1 MQARLSSAATT
12 TKYKVMDKI
21 EKIYIIQPILSDNYR
36 RLHDEAVALIESAG
50 GVYVGSCFQNIKEIN
65 AATFIGSGK
74 LAEIRNALETVEE
87 LTILFNGELT
97 PSQTLNIS
105 AALGDRKVIDRTTL
119 ILDIFARNAVTSEG
133 KIQVEIAQL
142 KYIYPRLKGK
152 GAALSRLGGG
162 IGSRGPGE
170 TQLETDRRHIAYRL
184 KYLENKL
191 KETAS
196 RRKIQSGRR
205 AKTGVKTVALVG
217 YTNTGKS
224 TLLNLLTG
232 ADVLSQN
239 ALFVTLDPTA
249 RKCEIDGE
257 EYLLIDTVGFI
268 QALPHDIVEA
278 FKSTLEV
285 ALSCDLA
292 LFVADASDDF
302 ALQFETTQ
310 KTLGELG
317 FNKKYLK
324 VLNKCDKVENASSL
338 PADCILISAAEGT
351 GITALKEGIKKSFEE
366 RFKRLE
372 LFIPFGQMNDYEKI
386 RQCAAEISREYTDS
400 GMNVHIKAEDIFA
413 DKFKPFVKKL

>member
-1 MQARLSSAATT
+1 MEIT
-12 TKYKVMDKI
+12 
-21 EKIYIIQPILSDNYR
+21 EKIYIIQPVLSDNYKR
-36 RLHDEAVALIESAG
+36 IHEEAIALIGSAG
-50 GVYVGSCFQNIKEIN
+50 AVYVGSCFQNIREVN

-74 LAEIRNALETVEE
+74 LAEIATALDGIDD
-87 LTILFNGELT
+87 LTILFNGELS

-105 AALGDRKVIDRTTL
+105 AALGNRKVIDRTTL

-170 TQLETDRRHIAYRL
+170 TKLETDRRHIAYRL
-184 KYLENKL
+184 KYLESRL
-191 KETAS
+191 KETKS
-196 RRKIQSGRR
+196 RRDLQIDRR
-205 AKTGVKTVALVG
+205 IKENLKTVALVG

-232 ADVLSQN
+232 SDVVSQN

-249 RKCEIDGE
+249 RKCVIDGE
-257 EYLLIDTVGFI
+257 NYVLIDTVGFI
-268 QALPHDIVEA
+268 QALPHSIVEA

-302 ALQFETTQ
+302 GLQFETTRS
-310 KTLGELG
+310 TLEELG
-317 FNKKYLK
+317 FNRQYLK
-324 VLNKCDKVENASSL
+324 VLNKCDLVDGSSL
-338 PADCILISAAEGT
+338 PSDCILISAKDGT
-351 GITALKEGIKKSFEE
+351 GITALKESIKKSFEE
-366 RFKRLE
+366 RFKRLN
-372 LFIPFGQMNDYEKI
+372 LFISFDRINEYERL
-386 RQCAAEISREYTDS
+386 RQYFTELSREFTDS
-400 GMNVHIKAEDIFA
+400 GMRTQVRIETIYS
-413 DKFKPFVKKL
+413 DKFASFVE

>member
-1 MQARLSSAATT
+1 MEIT
-12 TKYKVMDKI
+12 
-21 EKIYIIQPILSDNYR
+21 EKIYIIQPVLSDNYKR
-36 RLHDEAVALIESAG
+36 IHEEAIALIGSAG
-50 GVYVGSCFQNIKEIN
+50 AVYVGSCFQNIREVN

-74 LAEIRNALETVEE
+74 LAEIATALDGIDD
-87 LTILFNGELT
+87 LTILFNGELS

-105 AALGDRKVIDRTTL
+105 AALGNRKVIDRTTL

-184 KYLENKL
+184 KYLESRL
-191 KETAS
+191 KETKS
-196 RRKIQSGRR
+196 RRDLQIDRR
-205 AKTGVKTVALVG
+205 IKENLKTVALVG

-232 ADVLSQN
+232 SDVVSQN

-249 RKCEIDGE
+249 RKCAIDGE
-257 EYLLIDTVGFI
+257 NYVLIDTVGFI
-268 QALPHDIVEA
+268 QALPHSIVEA

-292 LFVADASDDF
+292 IFVADASDDF
-302 ALQFETTQ
+302 GLQIETTRS
-310 KTLGELG
+310 TLEELG
-317 FNKKYLK
+317 FNRQYLK
-324 VLNKCDKVENASSL
+324 VLNKCDLVDGSSL
-338 PADCILISAAEGT
+338 PSDCILISAKDGT
-351 GITALKEGIKKSFEE
+351 GITALKESIKKSFEE
-366 RFKRLE
+366 RFKRLN
-372 LFIPFGQMNDYEKI
+372 LFISFDRINEYERL
-386 RQCAAEISREYTDS
+386 RQYFTELSREFTDS
-400 GMNVHIKAEDIFA
+400 GMRTQVRIETIYS
-413 DKFKPFVKKL
+413 DKFASFIE

>member
-1 MQARLSSAATT
+1 MEIT
-12 TKYKVMDKI
+12 
-21 EKIYIIQPILSDNYR
+21 EKIYIIQPVLSDNYKR
-36 RLHDEAVALIESAG
+36 IHEEAIALIGSAG
-50 GVYVGSCFQNIKEIN
+50 AVYVGSCFQNIREVN

-74 LAEIRNALETVEE
+74 LAEIATALDGIDD
-87 LTILFNGELT
+87 LTILFNGELS

-105 AALGDRKVIDRTTL
+105 AALGNRKVIDRTTL

-184 KYLENKL
+184 KYLESRL
-191 KETAS
+191 KETKS
-196 RRKIQSGRR
+196 RRDLQIDRR
-205 AKTGVKTVALVG
+205 IKENLKTVALVG

-232 ADVLSQN
+232 SDVVSQN

-249 RKCEIDGE
+249 RKCVIDGE
-257 EYLLIDTVGFI
+257 NYVLIDTVGFI
-268 QALPHDIVEA
+268 QALPHSIVEA

-302 ALQFETTQ
+302 GLQFETTRS
-310 KTLGELG
+310 TLEELG
-317 FNKKYLK
+317 FNRQYLK
-324 VLNKCDKVENASSL
+324 VLNKCDLVDGSSL
-338 PADCILISAAEGT
+338 PSDCILISAKDGT
-351 GITALKEGIKKSFEE
+351 GITALKESIKKSFEE
-366 RFKRLE
+366 RFKRLN
-372 LFIPFGQMNDYEKI
+372 LFISFDRINEYERL
-386 RQCAAEISREYTDS
+386 RQYFTELSREFTDS
-400 GMNVHIKAEDIFA
+400 GMRTQVRIETIYS
-413 DKFKPFVKKL
+413 DKFASFVE

>member
-1 MQARLSSAATT
+1 MTE
-12 TKYKVMDKI
+12 KVF
-21 EKIYIIQPILSDNYR
+21 IIQPQLNDNYKTV
-36 RLHDEAVALIESAG
+36 HDEAVALIESAG
-50 GVYVGSCFQNIKEIN
+50 GVYVGTAYQNIKEIN

-74 LAEIRNALETVEE
+74 LAEIAAELDSIEE
-87 LTILFNGELT
+87 LTILFNGSLS

-105 AALGDRKVIDRTTL
+105 AALGGRKVIDRTTL

-184 KYLENKL
+184 KYLEKRL
-191 KETAS
+191 EETKS
-196 RRKIQSGRR
+196 RRSLQSERR
-205 AKTGVKTVALVG
+205 AKGNVKTIALVG

-232 ADVLSQN
+232 ADVVSRN

-249 RKCEIDGE
+249 RRLVIDDE

-268 QALPHDIVEA
+268 QELPHDIVEA

-285 ALSCDLA
+285 ALNCDLA
-292 LFVADASDDF
+292 LFVADASADYR
-302 ALQFETTQ
+302 LQFSTTAQ
-310 KTLGELG
+310 TLDELG
-317 FNKKYLK
+317 FNKKVIK
-324 VLNKCDKVENASSL
+324 VLNKCDIAENLSSL
-338 PADCILISAAEGT
+338 PPDCVLISART
-351 GITALKEGIKKSFEE
+351 GNGIPALKEKIKAQFEE
-366 RFKRLE
+366 RYLTLDLSIGFKE
-372 LFIPFGQMNDYEKI
+372 LGEYESLKNLVK
-386 RQCAAEISREYTDS
+386 EFDKTYTDE
-400 GMNVHIKAEDIFA
+400 GLNCKVRVEKMHA
-413 DKFKPFVKKL
+413 DKFSRFIRVG

>member
-1 MQARLSSAATT
+1 MTE
-12 TKYKVMDKI
+12 KVF
-21 EKIYIIQPILSDNYR
+21 IIQPQLNDNYKTV
-36 RLHDEAVALIESAG
+36 HDEAVALIESAG
-50 GVYVGSCFQNIKEIN
+50 GVYVGTAYQNIKEIN

-74 LAEIRNALETVEE
+74 LAEIAAELDSIEE
-87 LTILFNGELT
+87 LTILFNGSLS

-105 AALGDRKVIDRTTL
+105 AALGGRKVIDRTTL

-184 KYLENKL
+184 KYLEKRL
-191 KETAS
+191 EETKS
-196 RRKIQSGRR
+196 RRSLQSERR
-205 AKTGVKTVALVG
+205 AKGNVKTIALVG

-232 ADVLSQN
+232 ADVVSRN

-249 RKCEIDGE
+249 RRLVIDDE

-268 QALPHDIVEA
+268 QELPHDIVEA

-285 ALSCDLA
+285 ALNCDLA
-292 LFVADASDDF
+292 LFVADASADYR
-302 ALQFETTQ
+302 LQFSTTAQ
-310 KTLGELG
+310 TLDELG
-317 FNKKYLK
+317 FNKKVIK
-324 VLNKCDKVENASSL
+324 VLNKCDIAENLSSL
-338 PADCILISAAEGT
+338 PPDCVLISART
-351 GITALKEGIKKSFEE
+351 GNGIPALKEKIKAQFEE
-366 RFKRLE
+366 RYLTLDLSIGFKE
-372 LFIPFGQMNDYEKI
+372 LGEYESLKNLVK
-386 RQCAAEISREYTDS
+386 ELDKTYTDE
-400 GMNVHIKAEDIFA
+400 GLNCKVRVERMHA
-413 DKFKPFVKKL
+413 DKFSRFIRVG

>member
-1 MQARLSSAATT
+1 M
-12 TKYKVMDKI
+12 
-21 EKIYIIQPILSDNYR
+21 EKIYIIQPILNENYK
-36 RLHDEAVALIESAG
+36 RLHDEAIALIESAG

-74 LAEIRNALETVEE
+74 LKEISRAIEGLEE
-87 LTILFNGELT
+87 LTILFNGDLS

-184 KYLENKL
+184 KYLEGKL
-191 KETAS
+191 KET
-196 RRKIQSGRR
+196 RGRR
-205 AKTGVKTVALVG
+205 QLQCDRRIKDATKTVALVG

-232 ADVLSQN
+232 ADVVSQN

-249 RKCEIDGE
+249 RKFEIDGE
-257 EYLLIDTVGFI
+257 NYVLIDTVGFI

-285 ALSCDLA
+285 ALNCDLA

-302 ALQFETTQ
+302 ALQFETTT
-310 KTLGELG
+310 KTLEELG
-317 FNKKYLK
+317 FDKKYLK
-324 VLNKCDKVENASSL
+324 VLNKCDLVGDASSL
-338 PADCILISAAEGT
+338 PSDCILISAKDGS
-351 GITALKEGIKKSFEE
+351 GITALKEQIKKSFEE
-366 RFKRLE
+366 RFKRLKITVPFARMNEYESLRQYATE
-372 LFIPFGQMNDYEKI
+372 L
-386 RQCAAEISREYTDS
+386 SREYTDD
-400 GMNVHIKAEDIFA
+400 GLVAEIKVEIVHAEKFA
-413 DKFKPFVKKL
+413 RFCAEVL

>member
-1 MQARLSSAATT
+1 MNDMNDNS
-12 TKYKVMDKI
+12 VDII
-21 EKIYIIQPILSDNYR
+21 EKIYIIQPITTPKYR
-36 RLHDEAVALIESAG
+36 RVHDEAIALIKSAG
-50 GVYVGSCFQNIKEIN
+50 AVYIGSCFQNIKEIN
-65 AATFIGSGK
+65 ARTFIGSGK
-74 LAEIRNALETVEE
+74 LAEIAETLDGIEGV
-87 LTILFNGELT
+87 TVLFNGDLS

-184 KYLENKL
+184 KYLENRL
-191 KETAS
+191 KETKS
-196 RRKIQSGRR
+196 RRDLQTGRR
-205 AKTGVKTVALVG
+205 TKENVKTVALVG

-232 ADVLSQN
+232 ADVVSQD

-249 RKCEIDGE
+249 RKCIIDGE
-257 EYLLIDTVGFI
+257 EYILIDTVGFI
-268 QALPHDIVEA
+268 QELPHDIVEA

-285 ALSCDLA
+285 ALSSDLA

-302 ALQFETTQ
+302 GLQFDTTVS
-310 KTLGELG
+310 TLDELG

-324 VLNKCDKVENASSL
+324 VLNKCDLVDDTSSL
-338 PADCILISAAEGT
+338 PSDCILISAKDGT
-351 GITALKEGIKKSFEE
+351 GITSLKENIKKSFEE
-366 RFKRLE
+366 RFKRLK
-372 LFIPFGQMNDYEKI
+372 LFIRFEKI
-386 RQCAAEISREYTDS
+386 HEYERVKSYCTELSRNFTDKGLAAEIKVEIMHT
-400 GMNVHIKAEDIFA
+400 
-413 DKFKPFVKKL
+413 DKFKNFVCH

>member
-1 MQARLSSAATT
+1 MTE
-12 TKYKVMDKI
+12 KVF
-21 EKIYIIQPILSDNYR
+21 IIQPVLKDNYKTV
-36 RLHDEAVALIESAG
+36 HAEAVALIESAG
-50 GVYVGSCFQNIKEIN
+50 AVYVGTAYQNIREIN

-74 LAEIRNALETVEE
+74 LAEIAAELDGIEE
-87 LTILFNGELT
+87 LTILFNGALS

-184 KYLENKL
+184 KYLEKRL
-191 KETAS
+191 EETKS
-196 RRKIQSGRR
+196 RRSLQSDRR
-205 AKTGVKTVALVG
+205 AKESIKTIALVG

-232 ADVLSQN
+232 AEVISRN

-249 RKCEIDGE
+249 RKFVIDDE

-268 QALPHDIVEA
+268 QELPHDIVEA

-285 ALSCDLA
+285 ALRCDLA
-292 LFVADASDDF
+292 LFVADASSDYQ
-302 ALQFETTQ
+302 LQFATTQ
-310 KTLGELG
+310 QTLDELG
-317 FNKKYLK
+317 FDKKVIK
-324 VLNKCDKVENASSL
+324 VLNKCDIADDISSL
-338 PADCILISAAEGT
+338 PSDCVLISARTGNGIAE
-351 GITALKEGIKKSFEE
+351 LKERIKAQFEE
-366 RFKRLE
+366 RYLTLE
-372 LFIPFGQMNDYEKI
+372 IFVSFSELGGYEALKSF
-386 RQCAAEISREYTDS
+386 AKELEKEYTDT
-400 GMNVHIKAEDIFA
+400 GLHCIIRVEKIHA
-413 DKFKPFVKKL
+413 DKFAKYIRRG

>member
-1 MQARLSSAATT
+1 M
-12 TKYKVMDKI
+12 
-21 EKIYIIQPILSDNYR
+21 EKIYIIQPILDNNYK
-36 RLHDEAVALIESAG
+36 RLHDEAIALIESAG
-50 GVYVGSCFQNIKEIN
+50 GVYVGSCFQNIREIN

-74 LAEIRNALETVEE
+74 LAEIAEAVAEIEE
-87 LTILFNGELT
+87 LTILFNGDLS

-184 KYLENKL
+184 KYLEGKL
-191 KETAS
+191 KETRS
-196 RRKIQSGRR
+196 RRQLQSDRR
-205 AKTGVKTVALVG
+205 IKDNTKTVALVG

-232 ADVLSQN
+232 ADVVSQN

-249 RKCEIDGE
+249 RKFEIDGE
-257 EYLLIDTVGFI
+257 NYVLIDTVGFI

-285 ALSCDLA
+285 ALNCDLA
-292 LFVADASDDF
+292 LFVADAGDDYN
-302 ALQFETTQ
+302 LQFETTTN
-310 KTLGELG
+310 TLKELG
-317 FNKKYLK
+317 FDKKYLK
-324 VLNKCDKVENASSL
+324 VLNKCDTVADTSSL
-338 PADCILISAAEGT
+338 PSDCILISAKDGT
-351 GITALKEGIKKSFEE
+351 GITSLKEQIKKSFEE
-366 RFKRLE
+366 RFKRLK
-372 LFIPFGQMNDYEKI
+372 LSVPFEKFSEYEKL
-386 RQCAAEISREYTDS
+386 RQYATELSREYTDD
-400 GMNVHIKAEDIFA
+400 GLVAEISVENIFA
-413 DKFKPFVKKL
+413 DKFTRFCR

>member
-1 MQARLSSAATT
+1 ME
-12 TKYKVMDKI
+12 KV
-21 EKIYIIQPILSDNYR
+21 YIIQPVFDNNFK
-36 RLHDEAVALIESAG
+36 RLHDEAIALIGSAG
-50 GVYVGSCFQNIKEIN
+50 GVYVGSCFQNIREIN

-74 LAEIRNALETVEE
+74 LKEIAEAIEGLEE
-87 LTILFNGELT
+87 LTVLFNGDLS

-184 KYLENKL
+184 KYLEGKL
-191 KETAS
+191 RETRGRRQLQSS
-196 RRKIQSGRR
+196 RRLKD
-205 AKTGVKTVALVG
+205 ATKTVALVG

-232 ADVLSQN
+232 ADVVSQN

-249 RKCEIDGE
+249 RKFDIDGE
-257 EYLLIDTVGFI
+257 NYVLIDTVGFI

-302 ALQFETTQ
+302 NLQFETTT
-310 KTLGELG
+310 KTLEELG
-317 FNKKYLK
+317 FDKKFLK
-324 VLNKCDKVENASSL
+324 VLNKCDLVEDTSSL
-338 PADCILISAAEGT
+338 PSDCILISAKDGA
-351 GITALKEGIKKSFEE
+351 GITALKEQIKKSFEE
-366 RFKRLE
+366 RFKRLKITVPFAKMNEYERLRQFASE
-372 LFIPFGQMNDYEKI
+372 L
-386 RQCAAEISREYTDS
+386 SREYTDD
-400 GMNVHIKAEDIFA
+400 GLVAEIKVENVHFNKFA
-413 DKFKPFVKKL
+413 GFHTEIL

>member
-1 MQARLSSAATT
+1 MTE
-12 TKYKVMDKI
+12 KVF
-21 EKIYIIQPILSDNYR
+21 IIQPQLNDNYKTV
-36 RLHDEAVALIESAG
+36 HDEAVALIESAG
-50 GVYVGSCFQNIKEIN
+50 GVYVGTAYQNIKEIN

-74 LAEIRNALETVEE
+74 LAEIAAELDSIEE
-87 LTILFNGELT
+87 LTILFNGSLS

-105 AALGDRKVIDRTTL
+105 AALGGRKVIDRTTL

-184 KYLENKL
+184 KYLEKRL
-191 KETAS
+191 EETKS
-196 RRKIQSGRR
+196 RRSLQSERR
-205 AKTGVKTVALVG
+205 AKGNVKTIALVG

-232 ADVLSQN
+232 ADVVSRN

-249 RKCEIDGE
+249 RRLVIDDE

-268 QALPHDIVEA
+268 QELPHDIVEA

-285 ALSCDLA
+285 ALNCDLA
-292 LFVADASDDF
+292 LFVADASADYR
-302 ALQFETTQ
+302 LQFSTTAQ
-310 KTLGELG
+310 TLDELG
-317 FNKKYLK
+317 FNKKVIK
-324 VLNKCDKVENASSL
+324 VLNKCDIAENLSSL
-338 PADCILISAAEGT
+338 PPDCVLISART
-351 GITALKEGIKKSFEE
+351 GNGIPALKEKIKAQFEE
-366 RFKRLE
+366 RYLTLDLSIGFKE
-372 LFIPFGQMNDYEKI
+372 LGEYESLKNLVK
-386 RQCAAEISREYTDS
+386 ELDKTYTDE
-400 GMNVHIKAEDIFA
+400 GLNCKVRVDKMHA
-413 DKFKPFVKKL
+413 DKFSRFIRVG

>member
-1 MQARLSSAATT
+1 MEIT
-12 TKYKVMDKI
+12 
-21 EKIYIIQPILSDNYR
+21 EKIYIIQPVLSDNYKR
-36 RLHDEAVALIESAG
+36 IHEEAIALIGSAG
-50 GVYVGSCFQNIKEIN
+50 AVYVGSCFQNIREIN

-74 LAEIRNALETVEE
+74 LAEIATALDGIDD
-87 LTILFNGELT
+87 LTILFNGELS

-105 AALGDRKVIDRTTL
+105 AALGNRKVIDRTTL

-184 KYLENKL
+184 KYLESRL
-191 KETAS
+191 KETKS
-196 RRKIQSGRR
+196 RRDLQIDRR
-205 AKTGVKTVALVG
+205 IKENLKTVALVG

-232 ADVLSQN
+232 SDVVSQN

-249 RKCEIDGE
+249 RKSVIDGE
-257 EYLLIDTVGFI
+257 NYVLIDTVGFI
-268 QALPHDIVEA
+268 QALPHSIVEA

-292 LFVADASDDF
+292 IFVADASDDF
-302 ALQFETTQ
+302 GLQFETTRS
-310 KTLGELG
+310 TLEELG
-317 FNKKYLK
+317 FNRQYLK
-324 VLNKCDKVENASSL
+324 VLNKCDLVDGSSL
-338 PADCILISAAEGT
+338 PSDCIPISAKDGT
-351 GITALKEGIKKSFEE
+351 GITALKESIKKSFEE
-366 RFKRLE
+366 RFKRLN
-372 LFIPFGQMNDYEKI
+372 LFISFDRINEYERL
-386 RQCAAEISREYTDS
+386 RQYFTELSREFTDS
-400 GMNVHIKAEDIFA
+400 GMRTQVRIETIYS
-413 DKFKPFVKKL
+413 DKFASFVE

>member
-1 MQARLSSAATT
+1 
-12 TKYKVMDKI
+12 MDAI
-21 EKIYIIQPILSDNYR
+21 EKIYIIQPILGDNYKR
-36 RLHDEAVALIESAG
+36 VHEEAIALIESAG
-50 GVYVGSCFQNIKEIN
+50 GVYVGSCFQNIKEVN

-74 LAEIRNALETVEE
+74 LAEIAAALDGIEQ
-87 LTILFNGELT
+87 LTILFNGELS

-184 KYLENKL
+184 KYLENRL
-191 KETAS
+191 KETKS
-196 RRKIQSGRR
+196 RRQLQSDRR
-205 AKTGVKTVALVG
+205 IKENLKTVALVG

-232 ADVLSQN
+232 SDVVSQN

-257 EYLLIDTVGFI
+257 NYVLIDTVGFI
-268 QALPHDIVEA
+268 QSLPHDIVEA

-285 ALSCDLA
+285 ALNCDLA
-292 LFVADASDDF
+292 LFVADASDDYQ
-302 ALQFETTQ
+302 LQFDTTV
-310 KTLGELG
+310 KTLEELG
-317 FNKKYLK
+317 FNKKYLE
-324 VLNKCDKVENASSL
+324 VLNKCDMVGDASAL
-338 PADCILISAAEGT
+338 PSDCILISAKEGT
-351 GITALKEGIKKSFEE
+351 GITALKENIKKSFEE

-372 LFIPFGQMNDYEKI
+372 LFIEFSDLNKYEKI
-386 RQCAAEISREYTDS
+386 RRYANELSREYTDN
-400 GMNVHIKAEDIFA
+400 GVKCEIKVENIFA
-413 DKFKPFVKKL
+413 DKFAEFIV